1 MPERAYPK
9 AKFQSDKYKV
19 FPFQCSVKYE
29 FTRLKFI
36 WANSTVHIMFTH
48 FNWPG
53 EFLWYFRLIYNGIQN
68 TACRLTQP

>member
-29 FTRLKFI
+29 STRVKFYLGKLYG
-36 WANSTVHIMFTH
+36 AQYVYT
-48 FNWPG
+48 
-53 EFLWYFRLIYNGIQN
+53 Y
-68 TACRLTQP
+68 